1 MESIWHQTSAAAPR
15 PPLEE
20 DLSAEA
26 AVIGGGMA
34 GILTAALLE
43 EAGVRTVVLEADRV
57 GSGQT
62 GNTTAKVTSQHG
74 DCYRRLEERLGA
86 EAAVQY
92 AGAGQEAVEAFR
104 QLIRRRRLDCAWEE
118 LPAYLYAL
126 SPRSSLEEE
135 AAAQQRAGLPVRLT
149 RKTGLPFPVKEALRC
164 DGQGQLHPLRLLH
177 ALARELTVYEGAR
190 VLAAEGDRLHTAGG
204 SVRAEQIIFACHFPF
219 VNMPGYYFLRMH
231 QERSYVLALSGAP
244 ALPGM

>member
-34 GILTAALLE
+34 GIPTAALLE

-74 DCYRRLEERLGA
+74 DCYRRLEERLG
-86 EAAVQY
+86 
-92 AGAGQEAVEAFR
+92 G
-104 QLIRRRRLDCAWEE
+104 RLRWAKN
-118 LPAYLYAL
+118 LALVVILVASIAYLEDATYN
-126 SPRSSLEEE
+126 
-135 AAAQQRAGLPVRLT
+135 
-149 RKTGLPFPVKEALRC
+149 PFL
-164 DGQGQLHPLRLLH
+164 
-177 ALARELTVYEGAR
+177 
-190 VLAAEGDRLHTAGG
+190 
-204 SVRAEQIIFACHFPF
+204 
-219 VNMPGYYFLRMH
+219 YFRF
-231 QERSYVLALSGAP
+231 
-244 ALPGM
+244 